1 MHFLPNTLDEDAAG
15 ERYWPD
21 GFKPVI
27 REEVAKAIRGE
38 LNEQNL
44 WQVYKEKFSHK
55 YPKKYPDLKTF
66 IDQIVGLAVIGA
78 ENGADH
84 GFEAIYR
91 AFLNEL
97 PLPEAKP
104 YARYL
109 WPDIFSREL
118 KEKIH
123 QAIVKDYRS
132 DKSFQ
137 YAYKVGYAKKIENF
151 PEFINSIAWLI
162 MAGIVNGVD
171 DMLAEIYKSFLAN
184 RALPQGRRNP
194 KRLKDW

>member
-15 ERYWPD
+15 ERYWPY

-27 REEVAKAIRGE
+27 REEIAKAIRGE

-44 WQVYKEKFSHK
+44 WQVYTGKFSSI
-55 YPKKYPDLKTF
+55 YSKKYPNLKAF
-66 IDQIVGLAVIGA
+66 IDQIVGLVVIGA
-78 ENGADH
+78 ENGADY
-84 GFEAIYR
+84 GFETIYK

-104 YARYL
+104 YARFL
-109 WPDIFSREL
+109 WPHNFSREL

-123 QAIVKDYRS
+123 RAIVNDYQG

-137 YAYKVGYAKKIENF
+137 YAYKVGYAKKFENF
-151 PEFINSIAWLI
+151 PEFIDKIAWLI
-162 MAGIVNGVD
+162 MAGIENGVD
-171 DMLAEIYKSFLAN
+171 DTLAEIYKSFLAN